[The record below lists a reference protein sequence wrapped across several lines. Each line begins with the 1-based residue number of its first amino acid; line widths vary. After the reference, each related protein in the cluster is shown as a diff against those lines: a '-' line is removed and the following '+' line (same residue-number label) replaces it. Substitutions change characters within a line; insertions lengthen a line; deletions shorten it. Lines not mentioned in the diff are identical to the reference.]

1 MSVRLFGFDIEI
13 TIGFWLTALL
23 LGGTQAFQKP
33 VMIVV
38 WAVVLLIGILA
49 HELGHA
55 FAYRA
60 FGVRSSIRLHFLG
73 GVTMPNMLLPLTRP
87 KQVIVSLAGP
97 FTGLFLTAIS
107 YVVLKLVPIA
117 HPGLNITLYTFF
129 VANLA
134 WSLLNLVPV
143 LPLDG
148 GHVVEATLGPKRIR
162 ITLMISM
169 VVGAGLALVSLLIF
183 QQFIGVFIFGSAA
196 IQAFVQ
202 LRETT
207 SAIKVSKEVAE
218 TVRATAEPL
227 DPATTRILRD
237 AKLALDEDPT
247 KAVELARGVLEGREL
262 EGGRPQA
269 RAISEALTI
278 LGWAH
283 IARGDNAEAA
293 DVVARL
299 SRIARADNALVAAV
313 AISKGDDMAARRL
326 LEAARTQGDTRKE
339 VFGPL
344 IQVLLRQ
351 GEAARAAAL
360 ALDCADSINAE
371 DLRIIA
377 GMVTDGGVHHWA
389 GRIREVIFRRERTAD
404 DAFEAARAFAR
415 ASEPGKALEF
425 LKHAVSAGF
434 TDTKRVYADEALVG
448 LDELEHILPRPS

>member
-23 LGGTQAFQKP
+23 LGGYSALEHP
-33 VMIVV
+33 ILIVV
-38 WAVVLLIGILA
+38 WALVLLVSVLA

-55 FAYRA
+55 LAFRA

-73 GVTMPNMLLPLTRP
+73 GVTMPNVLLPLSRP

-97 FTGLFLTAIS
+97 FAGL
-107 YVVLKLVPIA
+107 VLG
-117 HPGLNITLYTFF
+117 GL
-129 VANLA
+129 
-134 WSLLNLVPV
+134 SLLAYFFIPIRHFGFQQTIQILYIANIWWSILNLMPV

-162 ITLMISM
+162 ITLMIS
-169 VVGAGLALVSLLIF
+169 VAVGLALTVLALYF
-183 QQFIGVFIFGSAA
+183 KQMIGVFIFGSAVL
-196 IQAFVQ
+196 QAFVQ
-202 LRETT
+202 LRET
-207 SAIKVSKEVAE
+207 SGAIRASKEVAE
-218 TVRATAEPL
+218 TVRASAEPL
-227 DPATTRILRD
+227 DPATTRLLRE
-237 AKLALDEDPT
+237 AKLALDEDPS

-262 EGGRPQA
+262 SSGRPQA
-269 RAISEALTI
+269 RAVSEALTI

-283 IARGDNAEAA
+283 LARGDNAEAA

-326 LEAARTQGDTRKE
+326 LEAARSQGDTRKE

-351 GEAARAAAL
+351 GEVARAAAL

-371 DLRIIA
+371 DLRIVA
-377 GMVTDGGVHHWA
+377 GLVTDGGVHHWA

-415 ASEPGKALEF
+415 ASEPGKALEY
-425 LKHAVSAGF
+425 LRHAVSAGF

>member
-1 MSVRLFGFDIEI
+1 MTVRLFGFDIEI

-23 LGGTQAFQKP
+23 LGGTQALQRP
-33 VMIVV
+33 VMIAV

-87 KQVIVSLAGP
+87 KQVVVSLAGP
-97 FTGLFLTAIS
+97 FTGLFLTGIS
-107 YVVLKLVPIA
+107 YLVLKLAHIS
-117 HPGLNITLYTFF
+117 HPGLSITLYTFF

-148 GHVVEATLGPKRIR
+148 GHVVEAALGPKRIR
-162 ITLMISM
+162 ITLMIST
-169 VVGAGLALVSLLIF
+169 VVGAGLAVLSLF
-183 QQFIGVFIFGSAA
+183 FNQFIGVFIFGSAA
-196 IQAFVQ
+196 IQSFVQ
-202 LRETT
+202 LRETA

-247 KAVELARGVLEGREL
+247 KAVELAKGVLEGREL
-262 EGGRPQA
+262 QGGRPQA
-269 RAISEALTI
+269 RAISEALAI

-283 IARGDNAEAA
+283 LARGENAEAA

-299 SRIARADNALVAAV
+299 SRIARADNALVAAI

-344 IQVLLRQ
+344 IQILLRQ

-360 ALDCADSINAE
+360 ALDCADAINAE
-371 DLRIIA
+371 DLRVVA
-377 GMVTDGGVHHWA
+377 GMVTEAGVHHWA